1 MKALITSAV
10 LAATSLMSP
19 ASAGLHDFDP
29 SRVTPRPATRPVASR
44 SVIPST
50 VYGNCFVTNDQSRVC
65 YMQIQ
70 KGIYFAA
77 VYDVDYP
84 RNPIAITVNC
94 NDGAWGAYGDP
105 MTQRRGRIWAKGL
118 CASINA

>member
-29 SRVTPRPATRPVASR
+29 SRVPPKPAAQPVASR

-70 KGIYFAA
+70 RGIYFAA
-77 VYDVDYP
+77 VYDIDYP
-84 RNPIAITVNC
+84 RNPIAITVDC
-94 NDGAWGAYGDP
+94 NSGRWGAYGDP
-105 MTQRRGRIWAKGL
+105 MTKTMGTAWAKGL
-118 CASINA
+118 CSSIDA